1 MPLINIQLTH
11 EISPHQASQLAAG
24 ATKIMESIL
33 GKKPELTAV
42 NISVLEPKHWFIGN
56 NKLSDTSDFSAQV
69 IAKISENTNTE
80 EQKAQAIDAFHEL
93 LDEHYG
99 PINEVS
105 YVQLDEIPTTDWGY
119 GGKTQEERRIKR
131 ASDGSVDTNYYLQ
144 KGKYLRSGL
153 AWEYLAKLKSVFS
166 RA

>member
-11 EISPHQASQLAAG
+11 EISQLQENQLAMG

-42 NISVLEPKHWFIGN
+42 NISIIEPTQWFIGN
-56 NKLSDTSDFSAQV
+56 NKLPETGELSAQV

-93 LDEHYG
+93 LDEHCG
-99 PINEVS
+99 PINEIS

-119 GGKTQEERRIKR
+119 GGKTQEQRRVKR
-131 ASDGSVDTNYYLQ
+131 CSDGSIDTDFYLR
-144 KGKYLRSGL
+144 KGKNLRSNMV
-153 AWEYLAKLKSVFS
+153 WDYLSKLKSVFI